1 MMNAYDVT
9 VLYRQIGKTFRERGA
24 DRVILL
30 RSRKY
35 SDKAGMELEVAVD
48 GASDKEELQKE
59 CKRLWPEVDIV
70 IFDMNEEEHID
81 LLNEAMEDGI
91 LL

>member
-9 VLYRQIGKTFRERGA
+9 VLYRQIGKTFREKGA

-30 RSRKY
+30 RSRTIL
-35 SDKAGMELEVAVD
+35 DGAGMELEIAAD
-48 GASDKEELQKE
+48 GAINKDELQSE
-59 CKRLWPEVDIV
+59 SRRLWPECEIT
-70 IFDMNEEEHID
+70 ILDMNEEIHAD